1 MRSAIDMIRR
11 LPRSLRSPESKSGRK
26 DLQKSDF
33 DGEGFLNV
41 TSQMVAQ
48 FFQAAMAAE
57 NFGCAET
64 TGHTFRFFFCVWQI
78 AFLHASARAQDIRP
92 PKKQNLDELGAPL
105 EVETFCKCFV
115 VIFAFVQ
122 PCTVG

>member
-1 MRSAIDMIRR
+1 MIRR

-26 DLQKSDF
+26 YLQKSDF

-41 TSQMVAQ
+41 ASQVIAQ

-64 TGHTFRFFFCVWQI
+64 TGHTFRFFFFGWQI
-78 AFLHASARAQDIRP
+78 AFLHASARAQDVRP
-92 PKKQNLDELGAPL
+92 PKKQNLDELATPL
-105 EVETFCKCFV
+105 EVETFCNRFV

-122 PCTVG
+122 PRAVG